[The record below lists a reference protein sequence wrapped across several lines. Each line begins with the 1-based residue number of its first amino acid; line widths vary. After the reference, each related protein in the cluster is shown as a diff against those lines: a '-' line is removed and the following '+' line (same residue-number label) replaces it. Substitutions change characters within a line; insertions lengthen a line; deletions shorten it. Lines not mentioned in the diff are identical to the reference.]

1 VNPLP
6 DGLFWMRLISSF
18 PIGMVGYTGGMNRTL
33 DIAPLRSF
41 VAVDDAGGFQRAADV
56 LHLSQGAVSQHVRRL
71 ELAIGR
77 PLVERR
83 GRGWR
88 FTSDG
93 EQLLTQA
100 RRLLALHDEMLA
112 GFYDDDATKT
122 VIIGSTEHAAA
133 QLLPYLVGALPR
145 SLPGYRVKFRIDRG
159 TKLRESFAAGQI
171 DIALLLGPADD
182 PRATAVGDLEL
193 TWYSSP
199 GWTAPGGGDPVS
211 LIAFNNPCVLRSR
224 ALETLARH
232 SIPIVMG
239 AEAQQL
245 AGVQAA
251 VIAGLGVAL
260 MATLG
265 QTPEGM
271 VAVDYLPRPEP
282 LPLAVWSRQGLNATV
297 SDRVS
302 DALRRLLGV
311 PEPAEFASHDFIRA
325 KGA

>member
-1 VNPLP
+1 
-6 DGLFWMRLISSF
+6 
-18 PIGMVGYTGGMNRTL
+18 MNRTL

-41 VAVDDAGGFQRAADV
+41 VAVADAEGFQRAADV

-71 ELAIGR
+71 EFAVGR

-88 FTSDG
+88 FTSAG

-112 GFYDDDATKT
+112 GFYDDAAKT

-133 QLLPYLVGALPR
+133 QLLPYLAGTLDRALP
-145 SLPGYRVKFRIDRG
+145 GCRVKFRVDRG
-159 TKLRESFAAGQI
+159 TKLRESFAAGRI

-193 TWYSSP
+193 NWYSAP
-199 GWTAPGGGDPVS
+199 GWTPPGGGEPLPLV
-211 LIAFNNPCVLRSR
+211 AFDNPCVLRTR

-232 SIPIVMG
+232 TIPVVMG

-251 VIAGLGVAL
+251 VMAGQGVAL

-265 QTPEGM
+265 QTPEGL
-271 VAVDYLPRPEP
+271 VTADDLPRPEP
-282 LPLAVWSRQGLNATV
+282 VPLTVWCRQGLKPTV
-297 SDRVS
+297 SDCVS

-311 PEPAEFASHDFIRA
+311 RGLAALAAPDFTRAASA
-325 KGA
+325 

>member
-1 VNPLP
+1 
-6 DGLFWMRLISSF
+6 
-18 PIGMVGYTGGMNRTL
+18 MNRTL

-41 VAVDDAGGFQRAADV
+41 VAVADAEGFQRAADV

-71 ELAIGR
+71 EFAIGR

-112 GFYDDDATKT
+112 GFYDDASKT

-133 QLLPYLVGALPR
+133 QLLPYLAGTLDR
-145 SLPGYRVKFRIDRG
+145 SLPGCRVKFRIDRG
-159 TKLRESFAAGQI
+159 TKLRESFAAGRI

-182 PRATAVGDLEL
+182 PRAAAVGDLEL
-193 TWYSSP
+193 NWYSSP
-199 GWTAPGGGDPVS
+199 GWTAPGGGEAVPLV
-211 LIAFNNPCVLRSR
+211 AFDNPCVLRSR

-232 SIPIVMG
+232 SVPVVMG

-251 VIAGLGVAL
+251 VMAGLGVAL

-265 QTPEGM
+265 QTPEGL
-271 VAVDYLPRPEP
+271 VSVEDLPRPEP
-282 LPLAVWSRQGLNATV
+282 VPLAVWSRQGLNSAV
-297 SDRVS
+297 SDCVS
-302 DALRRLLGV
+302 DGLRRLLGV
-311 PEPAEFASHDFIRA
+311 RELGEFAAHDLARA

>member
-1 VNPLP
+1 
-6 DGLFWMRLISSF
+6 
-18 PIGMVGYTGGMNRTL
+18 MNRTL

-41 VAVDDAGGFQRAADV
+41 VAVADAGGFQRAADV

-71 ELAIGR
+71 EFAIGR

-93 EQLLTQA
+93 EQMVTQA

-112 GFYDDDATKT
+112 GFYDDVTET
-122 VIIGSTEHAAA
+122 VIIGSTEHAAV
-133 QLLPYLVGALPR
+133 QLLPYLVGALDR

-159 TKLRESFAAGQI
+159 TKLRESFAAGQT

-199 GWTAPGGGDPVS
+199 GWTPPSGGDPVS
-211 LIAFNNPCVLRSR
+211 LIAFNSPCVLRSR

-232 SIPIVMG
+232 SIPVVMG

-251 VIAGLGVAL
+251 VIAGLGVSL

-271 VAVDYLPRPEP
+271 VPLEHLPRPEP
-282 LPLAVWSRQGLNATV
+282 VPLTVWSREGVKAPV
-297 SDRVS
+297 SGYVCE
-302 DALRRLLGV
+302 ALRRLLAV
-311 PEPAEFASHDFIRA
+311 PQLADRASSNSFS
-325 KGA
+325 

>member
-1 VNPLP
+1 
-6 DGLFWMRLISSF
+6 
-18 PIGMVGYTGGMNRTL
+18 MNRTL
-33 DIAPLRSF
+33 DIGPLRSF
-41 VAVDDAGGFQRAADV
+41 VAVADAGGFQRAADV
-56 LHLSQGAVSQHVRRL
+56 LHLSQGAISQHVRRL
-71 ELAIGR
+71 ESAIGR

-88 FTSDG
+88 FTADG

-100 RRLLALHDEMLA
+100 RRLLALHDEVLI
-112 GFYDDDATKT
+112 GFYDDATKT

-133 QLLPYLVGALPR
+133 QLLPYLVDALGQ
-145 SLPGYRVKFRIDRG
+145 SLPGYRTKFRIDRG

-182 PRATAVGDLEL
+182 PRAAAVGDLEL
-193 TWYSSP
+193 TWYSSV
-199 GWTAPGGGDPVS
+199 GWTPPSGGEPVS
-211 LIAFNNPCVLRSR
+211 LVAFNNPCALRSR

-232 SIPIVMG
+232 SIPVVIS

-251 VIAGLGVAL
+251 VSAGLGVAL

-265 QTPEGM
+265 QAPEGM
-271 VAVDYLPRPEP
+271 VAQANLPRPEP

-297 SDRVS
+297 SDSVS
-302 DALRRLLGV
+302 DALRRLLTA
-311 PEPAEFASHDFIRA
+311 PELTGLAPHDFTRA